1 MDMYNVNQGMDEET
15 LLEAFPIRLKRDV
28 MKQLNLPTLA
38 SMPIFADASDGMLTS
53 ICEVLRVEPCEF
65 ATRTYVCRSIKID
78 CSRLLPFCSR
88 SQHGIS
94 CLFGRRS
101 GAATA
106 GFPGDYV
113 IRKGEIGEEM
123 FFVKVRSR
131 ILRSFFV
138 SVPIAEPLW
147 DGDAAWHL

>member
-15 LLEAFPIRLKRDV
+15 LLDAFPIRLKRDV

-78 CSRLLPFCSR
+78 CSRLLPFGSR

-94 CLFGRRS
+94 CLFGRLKRCCDCR
-101 GAATA
+101 
-106 GFPGDYV
+106 FPWRLCDPK
-113 IRKGEIGEEM
+113 R
-123 FFVKVRSR
+123 
-131 ILRSFFV
+131 
-138 SVPIAEPLW
+138 
-147 DGDAAWHL
+147 